1 MPPTW
6 CSRAGGGTTQDA
18 QTAAWAKPFTA
29 KTGTT
34 VLQDGPTDYGKIKAM
49 VESGNVGWD
58 VVDVEGDYAAQA
70 GPAGLLEPL
79 DFSVIDKS
87 RLDPR
92 FVTDHSVGSFYY
104 SFVIGCNAAAV
115 STCPKSWADLFDTKK
130 FPGKRTF
137 YKWSAPG
144 VIEAALLADGVPPA
158 NLYPLDLDRAFKKLD
173 TIKGE
178 IIWWSSGAQSQQ
190 LLASAEAPFGSFWNG
205 RLTALAADGMPV
217 ETSWAQNI
225 TAADSLVVPK
235 GSPNKAKA
243 MQFAALATSPKAQA
257 ELAAATGYAPI
268 NLDSAGA
275 HGPRGAQDPARPA
288 GRDPDQCRHGPLG
301 PAPRRHRR
309 ALVRLAGAVAGTR
322 DRLLPEPE
330 ARPAAGLL
338 PPPSERRAPCPSLP
352 RPSQHLSRPRPARP
366 DPAASPTSSRP
377 SCSCSP
383 SSSCRW
389 RHSSCAA

>member
-1 MPPTW
+1 M
-6 CSRAGGGTTQDA
+6 RLKILLAGLLVTAALPAHAADMVFTSWGGTTQDA

-243 MQFAALATSPKAQA
+243 MQFIALATSPKAQA

-268 NLDSAGA
+268 NLDSPALM
-275 HGPRGAQDPARPA
+275 DPAVRKTL
-288 GRDPDQCRHGPLG
+288 PDQQAATQINADMGYW
-301 PAPRRHRR
+301 AQHRD
-309 ALVRLAGAVAGTR
+309 AIGA
-322 DRLLPEPE
+322 
-330 ARPAAGLL
+330 
-338 PPPSERRAPCPSLP
+338 
-352 RPSQHLSRPRPARP
+352 
-366 DPAASPTSSRP
+366 
-377 SCSCSP
+377 
-383 SSSCRW
+383 RW
-389 RHSSCAA
+389 YAWQAQ